1 MSVSYR
7 MFALALLATAA
18 FSGEATAQSEEIIV
32 TARKR
37 EEALKDVPIAVSV
50 VDSDT
55 IDRRQLYS
63 VKDVAAL
70 APGLNINSDSVGRA
84 FISIRGV
91 GTTLIDTVQPGVGI
105 FIDGIY
111 LPNTSYLNTPLVDV
125 ARVEVLRGPQGTLF
139 GQNTLGG
146 AINVITKAPPNQF
159 EGRVTGTYAGSDN
172 FGSAAASIGGP
183 LVEGGTVR
191 FRIGAAYH
199 HQDGF
204 EKNALTGND
213 TNPLDQRTYNATLR
227 WDPSPN
233 MAFTLKGYYDRVHGG
248 STPYVDVAGPTDVQ
262 YTARLN
268 TDSLATYTYKGLNLR
283 GEFDLDPINTKLTAT
298 LAYDRRDSGAGGDGD
313 YGPVDYLRTN
323 GVGALKT
330 VTGELRAD
338 TSYTDRISSLIG
350 VFADRMTS
358 YSSSVTRIVPL
369 GIAAPSTGTSAT
381 DVAAVFGTMFWK
393 ITDEAELATGLR
405 YDHQRILSV
414 GTVRARYSAN
424 QIEPRVT
431 FSYKWTPDMMTY
443 ASVARGF
450 RGGGTNGPG
459 APNPIY
465 RGDSV
470 WTYEVGA
477 KFEALNKR
485 LSLNTA
491 LFFNDYDHFI
501 GQNALAPST
510 TGVGFVAINL
520 NSGHVQSYGA
530 EFEGRYKLTDNWSVG
545 GGLTLLHARI
555 DDGTEFF
562 NTTRTTLASDRII
575 FTPDWNYNLDTS
587 YVLPVGSGSVTLDAN
602 AVAKGDRK
610 GSTLSPTFAPTLSQL
625 HLGRRLGLVPP
636 GSVRNRPVR
645 HQPVRREI
653 FRVLYRQLAA
663 GARRPAGSDDQQY
676 RYSGR
681 PSPRRRARHGQLLRS
696 EDIMSASR
704 WESVRRTRCV
714 RCAIS
719 SASG

>member
-1 MSVSYR
+1 MSVPYR
-7 MFALALLATAA
+7 TFALALLATAA
-18 FSGEATAQSEEIIV
+18 FSGEAMAQSEEIIV

-50 VDSDT
+50 IDSDT
-55 IDRRQLYS
+55 IERRQLYS

-70 APGLNINSDSVGRA
+70 APGLNINSDAVGRA
-84 FISIRGV
+84 FISIRGI

-159 EGRVTGTYAGSDN
+159 EGRVTGTYAGTDN

-183 LVEGGTVR
+183 LVDGGTLR

-227 WDPSPN
+227 WDPTPK

-248 STPYVDVAGPTDVQ
+248 STAYVDVAGPTDVQ
-262 YTARLN
+262 YTAKLN
-268 TDSLATYTYKGLNLR
+268 QDSLGTYTYKGLNLR
-283 GEFDLDPINTKLTAT
+283 GEFDVDPIATRLTAT
-298 LAYDRRDSGAGGDGD
+298 VAYDRRDSATAGDGD
-313 YGPVDYLRTN
+313 FGPVDFLRSS
-323 GVGALKT
+323 GVAALKT

-338 TSYTDRISSLIG
+338 TTYNDRISSLIG

-358 YSSSVTRIVPL
+358 YTSGITRIVPL
-369 GIAAPSTGTSAT
+369 GIAAPSVGTTAT
-381 DVAAVFGTMFWK
+381 NVAAVFGTAFWK
-393 ITDEAELATGLR
+393 FTDQAELAAGIR
-405 YDHQRILSV
+405 YDHQRIVSAS
-414 GTVRARYSAN
+414 TIRARYSAN

-431 FSYKWTPDMMTY
+431 LSYKWTPEVMTY
-443 ASVARGF
+443 ASVARGY

-470 WTYEVGA
+470 WTYELGT
-477 KFEALNKR
+477 KFEALGRR
-485 LSLNTA
+485 LSLNA
-491 LFFNDYDHFI
+491 AVFYNDYDHFI

-510 TGVGFVAINL
+510 TGVGFVAVNL

-530 EFEGRYKLTDNWSVG
+530 EFEGRYKITENWSAG

-562 NTTRTTLASDRII
+562 TTTRTTLASDRII

-587 YVLPVGSGSVTLDAN
+587 YVMPVATGSLVFDAN
-602 AVAKGDRK
+602 VVGKGDRK
-610 GSTLSPTFAPTLSQL
+610 GSTLSPTVSPTLASYT
-625 HLGRRLGLVPP
+625 LV
-636 GSVRNRPVR
+636 GASVA
-645 HQPVRREI
+645 
-653 FRVLYRQLAA
+653 YRQGPYEIALFATNLFDEKYFESYIDSSLLVRA
-663 GARRPAGSDDQQY
+663 GLPASTITNLGIPGD
-676 RYSGR
+676 
-681 PSPRRRARHGQLLRS
+681 RRRVGVR
-696 EDIMSASR
+696 ASFNF
-704 WESVRRTRCV
+704 
-714 RCAIS
+714 
-719 SASG
+719 